1 MLIITGFQSERL
13 ILRTRPRRSPSI
25 IAQLVIERS
34 VIAAE
39 VDPGGGTG
47 TEFRA
52 TGKSLDIF
60 P

>member
-1 MLIITGFQSERL
+1 
-13 ILRTRPRRSPSI
+13 
-25 IAQLVIERS
+25 

-60 P
+60 PSRAIKPSNTE